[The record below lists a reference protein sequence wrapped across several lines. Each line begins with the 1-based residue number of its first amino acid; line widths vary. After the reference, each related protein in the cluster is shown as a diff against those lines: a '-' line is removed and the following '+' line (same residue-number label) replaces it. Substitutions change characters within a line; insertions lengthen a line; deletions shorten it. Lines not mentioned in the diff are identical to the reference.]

1 MGKPSGEYLKLNKMK
16 VCVVGLGQVGLPV
29 AQYAQAKGLEVWGID
44 INPATVENARKTG
57 KFKLTSSW
65 QDVPEVDFYI
75 LCVTTS
81 QRNDAPDLSP
91 VFDVCKK
98 ISEKAKPSALV
109 SIESTIIPGTCKK
122 IFEAIFKNKI
132 NLVHVPHRYW
142 ALDPE
147 KHGVNQIRVIG
158 AVNPES
164 LSVGLKFY
172 QGTLGIPMHV
182 VSSAEVAEMCKITE
196 NAHRFLQI
204 AFAEELKMICA
215 RIGLDFDELRKAMNT
230 KWNVDIPEAK
240 TGIGGHCLP
249 KDIRYVTSLA
259 PSTILESAIEVDKK
273 YREWLSKSN
282 E

>member
-1 MGKPSGEYLKLNKMK
+1 MGKPSGECLRLNKMK

-65 QDVPEVDFYI
+65 QDVSEVDFYI
-75 LCVTTS
+75 ICVTTS

-98 ISEKAKPSALV
+98 ISEKAKPSTLV

-122 IFEAIFKNKI
+122 IFETIFKNKI

-158 AVNPES
+158 AVNQES
-164 LSVGLKFY
+164 LSIGLKFY
-172 QGTLGIPMHV
+172 QDTLGIPMHV

-259 PSTILESAIEVDKK
+259 PSAILESAIEVDKK